1 MDPLLRIIHTTFHS
15 FPTHQLPS
23 LLRTV
28 NSMAKL
34 ISSGLIN
41 GKVVS
46 SKYQSTSSISDSDG
60 RRSCPPI
67 IQETESKTP
76 YKLQLR
82 EPQSSIRETS
92 MTLKN
97 IFSRAKTDN
106 TDNRSLSS
114 ISENVQTSPRNRGS
128 SGGGISGFAKT
139 MALKSSFISKDSNDT
154 TYLNLPFSGPSVKR
168 TAPAHKISRSSIVTS
183 SSKPISQKQTKHFES
198 PPQTWEA
205 PSLYQ
210 MYPQAIKYSC
220 LSASTLSADAIIRVE
235 SNRRSNSVR
244 ESLAK
249 FDSILRQRQ
258 SYSNSDNHDEN
269 SELTTPHSHHR
280 RKSSKNIASAEW
292 TQKIFALVTSGYLL
306 QYAGS
311 GRYDRMPEKILQLG
325 KDSVAFAS
333 DAIPGKHWVL
343 QVSQSM
349 GSDGISTAN
358 SRSLLSR
365 LNFRG
370 MDSRKIA
377 KSLLLVFDSADDLES
392 WIYVI
397 RREIKILGGRL
408 SDSGTT
414 RYYQKDKPLPLPKK
428 PCQRFILHDTEGSSS
443 TSPNLPL
450 REYKSSEDDLK
461 LRSKPEMEGR
471 TLFRHH
477 SVATIRSSIGNYS
490 TTNSIFSL
498 DARRLEGLN
507 GSHNRSSY
515 MSSGQRTMIT
525 SQSSS
530 VSSSPILSAYDDH
543 CTMSQT
549 DEVYF
554 NKPTSEFTS
563 ENRKGSLSHVDKLPE
578 SISSTFQSSQD
589 SEHRC
594 SLPRLINGPPPRPPP
609 KCALPPIPP
618 RSTTKKSREQPEFNV
633 RAISGSDM

>member
-1 MDPLLRIIHTTFHS
+1 
-15 FPTHQLPS
+15 
-23 LLRTV
+23 
-28 NSMAKL
+28 MAKL
-34 ISSGLIN
+34 ISTGSTN
-41 GKVVS
+41 GKVGS
-46 SKYQSTSSISDSDG
+46 SKYQSTLSINDSDG

-67 IQETESKTP
+67 VLETEPKTMH
-76 YKLQLR
+76 KLQLW
-82 EPQSSIRETS
+82 EPQFSIRESS
-92 MTLKN
+92 MNFKN
-97 IFSRAKTDN
+97 IFSRTKADN
-106 TDNRSLSS
+106 TDNRSLLS
-114 ISENVQTSPRNRGS
+114 ISEDVQISPRNKGA
-128 SGGGISGFAKT
+128 SGGGISSFAKT
-139 MALKSSFISKDSNDT
+139 MSLKNSFISKDFNET
-154 TYLNLPFSGPSVKR
+154 THSNLPLSGPSAKKI
-168 TAPAHKISRSSIVTS
+168 APAYKISRSPS
-183 SSKPISQKQTKHFES
+183 SASPKQISQNPMKHFEIPS
-198 PPQTWEA
+198 PTWEA
-205 PSLYQ
+205 PSLCQ
-210 MYPQAIKYSC
+210 VYPQAIKYSR

-249 FDSILRQRQ
+249 FDAILRQRQ
-258 SYSNSDNHDEN
+258 PFHISDNHDEN
-269 SELTTPHSHHR
+269 TEPTTPHLHHR
-280 RKSSKNIASAEW
+280 RKTSKHIASAEW

-311 GRYDRMPEKILQLG
+311 GRHDRMPEKILQLG

-349 GSDGISTAN
+349 SSDGISTAN

-408 SDSGTT
+408 SDSETT
-414 RYYQKDKPLPLPKK
+414 RYYQKDKPLPSPKK
-428 PCQRFILHDTEGSSS
+428 PRQRFILHDTDGSSPN
-443 TSPNLPL
+443 SPNLPL
-450 REYKSSEDDLK
+450 REQKSSEDDIK
-461 LRSKPEMEGR
+461 VRSKSEIEGR

-498 DARRLEGLN
+498 DARRLESLN

-530 VSSSPILSAYDDH
+530 VSSSPILSAFDDH
-543 CTMSQT
+543 SQT
-549 DEVYF
+549 DETYSS
-554 NKPTSEFTS
+554 NPTSDFTS
-563 ENRKGSLSHVDKLPE
+563 ENLKGSLSNVDHLPE
-578 SISSTFQSSQD
+578 SICITLQSSQD
-589 SEHRC
+589 AGHRC
-594 SLPRLINGPPPRPPP
+594 SIPRLINGPPPRPPP

-618 RSTTKKSREQPEFNV
+618 RSATKKSRGLPEINV
-633 RAISGSDM
+633 RAVSGGFI

>member
-1 MDPLLRIIHTTFHS
+1 
-15 FPTHQLPS
+15 
-23 LLRTV
+23 
-28 NSMAKL
+28 
-34 ISSGLIN
+34 
-41 GKVVS
+41 
-46 SKYQSTSSISDSDG
+46 
-60 RRSCPPI
+60 
-67 IQETESKTP
+67 
-76 YKLQLR
+76 
-82 EPQSSIRETS
+82 
-92 MTLKN
+92 MTLK
-97 IFSRAKTDN
+97 ILFSRAKTDN

-114 ISENVQTSPRNRGS
+114 ISEDVQTSSRNKGA

-139 MALKSSFISKDSNDT
+139 MALKSSFISKDLNET
-154 TYLNLPFSGPSVKR
+154 THSNLPFSGPSAKKI
-168 TAPAHKISRSSIVTS
+168 APAYKITRSSSFTS
-183 SSKPISQKQTKHFES
+183 SSKQMKHFEIPS
-198 PPQTWEA
+198 SSWEA

-210 MYPQAIKYSC
+210 VYPQAIKYSR
-220 LSASTLSADAIIRVE
+220 LSASTLSADSIIRVE

-249 FDSILRQRQ
+249 FDTILRQRQ
-258 SYSNSDNHDEN
+258 SHFNSDNHDEN
-269 SELTTPHSHHR
+269 PEITKPHSHHR
-280 RKSSKNIASAEW
+280 RKTSKHIASAEW

-311 GRYDRMPEKILQLG
+311 GRHDRMPEKILQLG

-349 GSDGISTAN
+349 SSDGFSTAN

-408 SDSGTT
+408 SDPETT

-428 PCQRFILHDTEGSSS
+428 PCQRFILHDTEGSSPN
-443 TSPNLPL
+443 SPNPPL
-450 REYKSSEDDLK
+450 KEQKSSEDDIK
-461 LRSKPEMEGR
+461 LRSKPEIEGK

-498 DARRLEGLN
+498 DARRLESLN

-543 CTMSQT
+543 STMSQT
-549 DEVYF
+549 DETYS
-554 NKPTSEFTS
+554 NKPTSEFAS
-563 ENRKGSLSHVDKLPE
+563 ENRKGSLSHIDKLPE
-578 SISSTFQSSQD
+578 LICSTFQSSQD
-589 SEHRC
+589 SEHQC

-618 RSTTKKSREQPEFNV
+618 KSTAKKSWGPPEIHV
-633 RAISGSDM
+633 RAVSGSYI